1 MEIHHKLIMFN
12 KKQTQC
18 YSIARKYVQNKEN
31 FKEVYLTT
39 AVNDVMAKSKRNNR
53 KFMEK
58 LSNCSPTPSSDPRNH
73 SIVRNISQSVRNSS
87 KKVR

>member
-18 YSIARKYVQNKEN
+18 YNTARNYVKNKEN
-31 FKEVYLTT
+31 LKEVYLTT
-39 AVNDVMAKSKRNNR
+39 AVNDVMAKSKRDNR
-53 KFMEK
+53 EFMEK
-58 LSNCSPTPSSDPRNH
+58 LSNCSPTPSLNPRNH
-73 SIVRNISQSVRNSS
+73 SRAHNISQSVRDSS